1 MKAVKGD
8 ESKNLAGGGRGGRGR
23 AGGRDWAYGSTGS
36 NCG

>member
-8 ESKNLAGGGRGGRGR
+8 ESKNLAGGGRGR